1 MYINQVVRHVVF
13 MAYMYIYIYSWHTH
27 VCVYIY
33 MDWKC
38 NFNSTDR
45 QIHYNMFNTMILND
59 VFEVV
64 KRNYYIHIC
73 KFLISRIDEDG
84 QKKTKKVL

>member
-1 MYINQVVRHVVF
+1 
-13 MAYMYIYIYSWHTH
+13 
-27 VCVYIY
+27 

-45 QIHYNMFNTMILND
+45 QIHYNMYNTMILND

-73 KFLISRIDEDG
+73 KFLILRIDEDG
-84 QKKTKKVL
+84 QKKKRKGFITRNQKIKNTHIIEIIYEVMVLMNII